1 MLSGFYILKI
11 KGEIQM
17 QTILLITIAILGLV
31 GIKNYIK
38 VKNLENRSE
47 KTFAEVEKVLN
58 TLERKMKNG
67 NVR

>member
-47 KTFAEVEKVLN
+47 KTFAEVEKALN
-58 TLERKMKNG
+58 TLERKIKNG
-67 NVR
+67 NGR

>member
-1 MLSGFYILKI
+1 
-11 KGEIQM
+11 M

-47 KTFAEVEKVLN
+47 KTFAEVEKALN
-58 TLERKMKNG
+58 TIERKMRRKNKCKEQ
-67 NVR
+67 

>member
-1 MLSGFYILKI
+1 
-11 KGEIQM
+11 M

-47 KTFAEVEKVLN
+47 KTFAEVEKALN
-58 TLERKMKNG
+58 TIERKIKNG
-67 NVR
+67 NVRW

>member
-1 MLSGFYILKI
+1 
-11 KGEIQM
+11 M

-47 KTFAEVEKVLN
+47 KTFAEVEKALN
-58 TLERKMKNG
+58 TIEMKMRRKNKCKEQ
-67 NVR
+67 

>member
-1 MLSGFYILKI
+1 
-11 KGEIQM
+11 M

-47 KTFAEVEKVLN
+47 KTFAEVEKALN
-58 TLERKMKNG
+58 TIEMKMKNG
-67 NVR
+67 DVR

>member
-1 MLSGFYILKI
+1 MK
-11 KGEIQM
+11 
-17 QTILLITIAILGLV
+17 TILLITIAISGLV

-47 KTFAEVEKVLN
+47 KTFVEVEKALN
-58 TLERKMKNG
+58 TIERKMKNG

>member
-47 KTFAEVEKVLN
+47 KTFAEVEKALN
-58 TLERKMKNG
+58 TLERKIKNRNG
-67 NVR
+67 R

>member
-31 GIKNYIK
+31 GIKNYIR
-38 VKNLENRSE
+38 VKDL
-47 KTFAEVEKVLN
+47 
-58 TLERKMKNG
+58 
-67 NVR
+67 

>member
-1 MLSGFYILKI
+1 
-11 KGEIQM
+11 M
-17 QTILLITIAILGLV
+17 QTILLITIAISGLV

-47 KTFAEVEKVLN
+47 KTFVEVEKALN
-58 TLERKMKNG
+58 TIERKMKNG